1 MQRVFGALAI
11 FGGWLCILLSAFF
24 GLIASQFLGLNPVEG
39 DLPPSGIYGV
49 PAVTL
54 MWVALGTAVL
64 TAVPA
69 AAAMIAADP
78 SRRLYIA
85 AGVMG
90 VVGLALL
97 PEELGRAYAV
107 ALIPGAVLL
116 AAGGWLT
123 HQAGAIGT
131 ATGAQIQARVGP
143 TKQAEQAAES
153 AAPAAPAAETADAA
167 ETTETAAAAARLGT
181 DTAGAA
187 VETAG
192 AASGMAADPSS
203 PAQVSASSSGTETS
217 SPMPGKRANRRPAK
231 TVAKAQTET
240 IECPWCSAS
249 VTAPVERCPS
259 CGAALISPPESLA
272 AAIPGITAVKPELR
286 DYAASVAARKKRPS
300 LLSLVLSDPE
310 NRLFA
315 GPVEPIDSGALRPP
329 SAEVKA
335 EMDRLDREIAAGS
348 RVGEVDSFAAE
359 PDARAAEPSAAAET
373 DAGTAETDAGTAE
386 PAPRAADGSPPTDP
400 RPTSES

>member
-24 GLIASQFLGLNPVEG
+24 GLIASQFLGLNAVEG

-116 AAGGWLT
+116 SAGGWLT
-123 HQAGAIGT
+123 HQAGAIG
-131 ATGAQIQARVGP
+131 AEPGAQLQAGSGP
-143 TKQAEQAAES
+143 TKRAES
-153 AAPAAPAAETADAA
+153 AAESADAA
-167 ETTETAAAAARLGT
+167 ETTETGGAAARLGT
-181 DTAGAA
+181 DTTGAA

-203 PAQVSASSSGTETS
+203 PAQAEASSSGTETS
-217 SPMPGKRANRRPAK
+217 APMPGKRANRRPAK
-231 TVAKAQTET
+231 TVAKSQTET

-249 VTAPVERCPS
+249 ITAPVERCPS

-272 AAIPGITAVKPELR
+272 AAIPGVTAVKPELR

-335 EMDRLDREIAAGS
+335 EMDRLDREIAVAG
-348 RVGEVDSFAAE
+348 RVGETDSFAAE
-359 PDARAAEPSAAAET
+359 PGVGAAEPGVGAAEPSAAAKP
-373 DAGTAETDAGTAE
+373 GVS
-386 PAPRAADGSPPTDP
+386 AADGSPPSDP
-400 RPTSES
+400 RPTSNS